1 MILEEEGKEGGLA
14 AKTCGKNSGGAHHTG
29 VDSLPCNALRG
40 ITPEST
46 CQPQESNLNKV
57 TVSKNRLT
65 VSFLG

>member
-1 MILEEEGKEGGLA
+1 MGWLRRPVGKTVVGH
-14 AKTCGKNSGGAHHTG
+14 THHTG